1 MNSLSPSYI
10 ARPIITNFDMRASNV
25 EWKICREMT
34 STLIHRAPAW
44 SYTAQR
50 YAQARSLLSSSVR
63 LSVCLSVTSSNF
75 LLGPVAPSLWF
86 FFDSSTRTLQW
97 GWKING
103 VVNFAIFNRNHCL
116 SRKRYEIGPWLLW
129 NVNRKR
135 LVRIETCRFRWPWP
149 YPNFKVTTFFE
160 VEYLRNGAG
169 CLRDKVTIEHE

>member
-1 MNSLSPSYI
+1 MWSGRFVGRWHQRSSTGHQRDHIPRNAMHKRGLCC
-10 ARPIITNFDMRASNV
+10 RPV
-25 EWKICREMT
+25 
-34 STLIHRAPAW
+34 
-44 SYTAQR
+44 
-50 YAQARSLLSSSVR
+50 SVC

-135 LVRIETCRFRWPWP
+135 LVRIETCRFRWPWVNS